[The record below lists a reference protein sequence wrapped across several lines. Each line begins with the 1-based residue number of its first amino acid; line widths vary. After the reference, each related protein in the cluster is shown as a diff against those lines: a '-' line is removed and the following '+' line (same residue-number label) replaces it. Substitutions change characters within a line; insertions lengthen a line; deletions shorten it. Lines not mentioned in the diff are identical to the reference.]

1 MIASTGYSTYEV
13 LEALTAPF
21 WARLTAQG
29 IEHRRLALE
38 AELEIARW
46 EGEGG
51 LVREPAPTWRD
62 VALGLI
68 RDLGRR
74 HGN

>member
-1 MIASTGYSTYEV
+1 MTSPGYSTYEE

-29 IEHRRLALE
+29 IERRRLALE

-46 EGEGG
+46 EGRGPSG
-51 LVREPAPTWRD
+51 LYVKGATTLD
-62 VALGLI
+62 VLKRALSY
-68 RDLGRR
+68 DL
-74 HGN
+74 

>member
-1 MIASTGYSTYEV
+1 MTSPGYSSYEE

-29 IEHRRLALE
+29 IERRRLEREHE
-38 AELEIARW
+38 AELSRW

-51 LVREPAPTWRD
+51 LVREPEKTWRD
-62 VALGLI
+62 VCLGLV
-68 RDLGRR
+68 REHGRR